1 MMIDNQNNLYQDQ
14 IFGIY
19 FIIYNN
25 DRKRRLKKKK
35 AVET

>member
-14 IFGIY
+14 IFEIY

-25 DRKRRLKKKK
+25 DPKRRLKKKK
-35 AVET
+35 TVQT